1 MTKIL
6 SALYTIA
13 TVLIIVGALFILQNE
28 TYGLF
33 VLCSGLVLNI
43 VYRFTTLDY
52 ARVKSLKILEVF
64 RLANIFLMIVA
75 CLSFMIGSDQKFNFL
90 IISIVLDLLLNL
102 KEISFKT
109 K

>member
-6 SALYTIA
+6 STLYTIA

-43 VYRFTTLDY
+43 IYRFTTLDY
-52 ARVKSLKILEVF
+52 DRVKSFKILDIIRFV
-64 RLANIFLMIVA
+64 NIFLMIVA
-75 CLSFMIGSDQKFNFL
+75 CFSFMVDWDQKFNFL

>member
-6 SALYTIA
+6 STLYTIA

-28 TYGLF
+28 TYGLL

-43 VYRFTTLDY
+43 VYRFISLDFD
-52 ARVKSLKILEVF
+52 RVKAFKIWDLF
-64 RLANIFLMIVA
+64 RFGNIFLMIIA
-75 CLSFMIGSDQKFNFL
+75 CLSFFLDWDEKFNLL
-90 IISIVLDLLLNL
+90 IVSIVLDLLLNL